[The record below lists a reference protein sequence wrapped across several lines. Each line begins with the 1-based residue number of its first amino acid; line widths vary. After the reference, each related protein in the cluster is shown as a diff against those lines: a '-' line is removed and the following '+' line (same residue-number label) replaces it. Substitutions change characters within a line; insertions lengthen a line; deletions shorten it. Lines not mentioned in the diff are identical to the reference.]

1 MNVDTLAIPV
11 ENGAP
16 VRVKVT
22 DVGDSWHLAWCR
34 DGGLTVEPFGP
45 AFDSLRVAC
54 QIAARINARTG
65 Q

>member
-1 MNVDTLAIPV
+1 MNLDTLPIPV

-22 DVGDSWHLAWCR
+22 TVGESWSLAWCR
-34 DGGLTVEPFGP
+34 DGGLIVEPFGEP
-45 AFDSLRVAC
+45 IASLRVAC
-54 QIAARINARTG
+54 RTAARINARAG